1 MGRSRRALDLA
12 ALAAALAG
20 VALVLAARLAAR
32 RSGEHAVETAEV
44 AAARLGKVI
53 GDQLKATRARAERIA
68 ELGPVRAAVASDD
81 PVARDLGT
89 SLGASDEVVEVFALR
104 AGKPRSL
111 VRRPEKARPVPLQ
124 QSPSLAITD
133 DAGALAIVVSAQVGR
148 PAVGSVAVL
157 RRLPLADVRA
167 ALDLRGA
174 TCVLT
179 GLDVP
184 LTLSG
189 ARRRHIGR
197 PTVPV
202 VLPGL
207 AHELA
212 LHVSTADTAATGGQ
226 LGGGAVVAFALLAFV
241 ISRARGDGPAGSP
254 PALPLASLA
263 QGRSRGLSMLA
274 APIGNIDSEGVTVAA
289 PPPGDLGA
297 SGPLLLLAP
306 ELPPSSDRIPVVD
319 VIADRYRVLGSLGRG
334 ATSSVYLAHATA
346 PRADEP
352 RVVAVKVYNESPPFT
367 ASELARR
374 VAHASAVEH
383 PHLVRLYDCGTTGDR
398 LFLAMEYVE
407 GCSVDTLLRELG
419 AAREVMPLKQSIA
432 NESAA
437 AQALEAAHRA
447 SFVHG
452 AVRPSNVLIGRHG
465 DIKVEG
471 LGTARPYLSAYTAP
485 EQALA
490 AEVDVLG
497 DVFALG
503 MLLGE
508 LTRPPEGSSAP
519 RPIALEMLVAR
530 ATHRSPRRR
539 QQSCGQLD
547 EELAELATRFMDPPE
562 GARLGDFV
570 ERVRRT

>member
-32 RSGEHAVETAEV
+32 RSGEQAVEAAEV
-44 AAARLGKVI
+44 AAARVGAVI
-53 GDQLKATRARAERIA
+53 GDALKAARTRAERIA
-68 ELGPVRAAVASDD
+68 ELVPVRAAVAGDE
-81 PVARDLGT
+81 PPPGDLGT
-89 SLGASDEVVEVFALR
+89 SVGGSDEVIEVFALR
-104 AGKPRSL
+104 GGRTRSL
-111 VRRPEKARPVPLQ
+111 LRRPDKARPVPLQ
-124 QSPSLAITD
+124 TSPSLAITD
-133 DAGALAIVVSAQVGR
+133 DAGALAIVVSAQVDR
-148 PAVGSVAVL
+148 PAAGAVAVL

-167 ALDLRGA
+167 ALDVRGA

-189 ARRRHIGR
+189 TGAAAPGG

-202 VLPGL
+202 PLPGVARKL
-207 AHELA
+207 V
-212 LHVSTADTAATGGQ
+212 LHVSARDTAATGGQ
-226 LGGGAVVAFALLAFV
+226 LAGGAVVAFALLAFV
-241 ISRARGDGPAGSP
+241 ISRVRGDA
-254 PALPLASLA
+254 A
-263 QGRSRGLSMLA
+263 RGLSALA
-274 APIGNIDSEGVTVAA
+274 APIGNTDSEGVTLLG
-289 PPPGDLGA
+289 PPPGDMNA

-306 ELPPSSDRIPVVD
+306 ELPPTSDRIPVDD
-319 VIADRYRVLGSLGRG
+319 VIANRYRVLGSLGRG
-334 ATSSVYLAHATA
+334 ATTSVYLAHVTA
-346 PRADEP
+346 PRPDEP
-352 RVVAVKVYNESPPFT
+352 HVVAIKVYHESPPFS
-367 ASELARR
+367 ADELAQR
-374 VAHASAVEH
+374 VAHASQVEH
-383 PHLVRLYDCGTTGDR
+383 PHLVRLYGCGTTGDR

-432 NESAA
+432 IVRAA

-452 AVRPSNVLIGRHG
+452 ALRPSNVLIGRHG

-490 AEVDVLG
+490 TGVDVLG
-497 DVFALG
+497 DIFSLG

-508 LTRPPEGSSAP
+508 LTRPPEGTSAP

-539 QQSCGQLD
+539 QQSCAQLD
-547 EELAELATRFMDPPE
+547 EELAELATRIMDPPE
-562 GARLGDFV
+562 GAQLGDFV